1 MARSRP
7 RSPAAC
13 RALISHDDVRGD
25 THTHSNWTDGVDTI
39 EVMARAARD
48 LGHEYIVLT
57 DHSPSLGVAR
67 GLAPSRVDEQAVEI
81 ARVNAELAPFRV
93 LHGTELEIRAD
104 ATLDYP
110 DELLARFDVVIASIH
125 TGRNQSSEQLTRR
138 ALAAVEHPHVDIL
151 AHPTG
156 RIVNRRD
163 PLPIDWPRVF
173 EAAAA
178 HRTALEINGSPRLD
192 LDDSLARA
200 AAGAGARLTVASDA
214 HRTEE
219 LGQQR
224 YAVDVAR
231 RAWLEPDQLLA
242 TRSADDLLELLGV
255 IGRIFSDR
263 RRLAILRRVDRP
275 AAVLIA
281 ILQAIVAAVGWFALE
296 PVVLAITI
304 AAQLALG
311 GLAAAYVIGPARP
324 DSGFAR
330 YAMPAVAGI
339 AATVFGR
346 LIPGGVSVLLVPIV
360 AVLLWSVTYLE
371 LRLARGTGGRTIQNL
386 LLTAIVFTGAWGLLG
401 YFGAQTWPSPILLLA
416 LLTVPLAIRAA
427 EARGALGAEA
437 LGQAL
442 LHVLV
447 VVQVGLAV
455 SLLNVQLQLTAAIIA
470 LAFYTWGGAVDA
482 LRGDA
487 SGRAVAAEF
496 GSLMLIG
503 LVAGL
508 LLTRP

>member
-1 MARSRP
+1 M
-7 RSPAAC
+7 
-13 RALISHDDVRGD
+13 
-25 THTHSNWTDGVDTI
+25 
-39 EVMARAARD
+39 
-48 LGHEYIVLT
+48 
-57 DHSPSLGVAR
+57 
-67 GLAPSRVDEQAVEI
+67 
-81 ARVNAELAPFRV
+81 
-93 LHGTELEIRAD
+93 
-104 ATLDYP
+104 
-110 DELLARFDVVIASIH
+110 
-125 TGRNQSSEQLTRR
+125 
-138 ALAAVEHPHVDIL
+138 L

-173 EAAAA
+173 AAAAA
-178 HRTALEINGSPRLD
+178 HGTALEINGSPRLD
-192 LDDSLARA
+192 LEDTLARA

-242 TRSADDLLELLGV
+242 TRDRPTRSWSCCGDRPDLRRSAAARRPAP
-255 IGRIFSDR
+255 GRPARRGAHRHPPGGRGR
-263 RRLAILRRVDRP
+263 RRLVRDGAGGARDHD
-275 AAVLIA
+275 
-281 ILQAIVAAVGWFALE
+281 
-296 PVVLAITI
+296 

-324 DSGFAR
+324 DSGLAR

-346 LIPGGVSVLLVPIV
+346 LIPGGLSVLLVPIL

-386 LLTAIVFTGAWGLLG
+386 LLTGDRLHRRVGSARLFRRDRRGRR
-401 YFGAQTWPSPILLLA
+401 PILLLA
-416 LLTVPLAIRAA
+416 ILTVPLAIRAA
-427 EARGALGAEA
+427 EARVRCGAEA
-437 LGQAL
+437 VGQAV

-447 VVQVGLAV
+447 VVQIGLAV

-487 SGRAVAAEF
+487 SGRAGG
-496 GSLMLIG
+496 GSSSG
-503 LVAGL
+503 
-508 LLTRP
+508 R